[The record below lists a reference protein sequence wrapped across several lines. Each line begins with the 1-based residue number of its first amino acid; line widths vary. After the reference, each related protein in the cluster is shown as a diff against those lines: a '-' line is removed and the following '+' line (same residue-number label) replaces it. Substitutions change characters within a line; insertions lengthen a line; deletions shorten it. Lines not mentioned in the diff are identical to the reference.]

1 MNFAQTIDF
10 DALMEPVAL
19 RLLGKPTQQRN
30 DEWRYGNHGSLAV
43 DIKNGR
49 WFDHEA
55 NVGGGVLDLIR
66 RQGYGHPAA
75 WLRREGLMAQP
86 PVVSHTKPR
95 IIKVYDYTDET
106 GEILFQVIRYE
117 PKDFRQRRPDG
128 RGGWIWNLQDA
139 RRVPYRLPELVKAVA
154 AGEIVYIPEGE
165 KDVDNLHAIGLAAT
179 TNPGGIKKWRDEY
192 SEYLRGADVVVLP
205 DNHTEGREH
214 GEQVAASLRGVAK
227 RIRVLD
233 IGKHWSDCPV
243 KGDVSDWLTAGGSA
257 EKLREMAAAL
267 PDVSATADNHRSAT
281 AQPRE
286 VWGDSATW
294 PEPDMAVLRLHR
306 RPPPPLPLQVFGDRW
321 ARWIEDTARAAACP
335 VDYVAAPL
343 LASASVSIGHARWAQ
358 AKSSWAEPPHL
369 WCASVGDSGDGKS
382 PGADVFYRHVLPEM
396 ERRMTADFPDRLRD
410 ARATIEAAKAR
421 EEHWK
426 TEVREAVKAKRAPPL
441 SPSPA
446 PEEPLAPRLMLSDVT
461 IERIAMLLARAA
473 PKGVLM
479 TRDELAGWF
488 LGMNAYNEG
497 ARAFW
502 IEAYGGRPYRL
513 DRVKHSEP
521 INIARLA
528 VGWHGGIQPPRLAE
542 VMREADDGLLA
553 RFVWFWP
560 NPVPFDI
567 ADCAPDVD
575 WVVRAFDRLRML
587 DLAPGEKGAP
597 SRPIVVPLD
606 AAALQQLA
614 KFGRL
619 LQKERDGS
627 GGLLHSAVGKA
638 RGLALRLSLVI
649 AYLCWCAEEGYG
661 APPEVITEDI
671 FLAAA
676 KLVAEYV
683 LPMAERTFGDA
694 ACPAVDRNAATLA
707 HWIAREPPTEV
718 HVRHLQREVRLPGLT
733 TAEAIHAACKVLVEA
748 GWLKEP
754 PSGTFQHRSRATY
767 QVSPRLGEAL
777 EALK

>member
-1 MNFAQTIDF
+1 
-10 DALMEPVAL
+10 
-19 RLLGKPTQQRN
+19 
-30 DEWRYGNHGSLAV
+30 
-43 DIKNGR
+43 
-49 WFDHEA
+49 
-55 NVGGGVLDLIR
+55 
-66 RQGYGHPAA
+66 
-75 WLRREGLMAQP
+75 
-86 PVVSHTKPR
+86 
-95 IIKVYDYTDET
+95 
-106 GEILFQVIRYE
+106 
-117 PKDFRQRRPDG
+117 
-128 RGGWIWNLQDA
+128 
-139 RRVPYRLPELVKAVA
+139 
-154 AGEIVYIPEGE
+154 
-165 KDVDNLHAIGLAAT
+165 
-179 TNPGGIKKWRDEY
+179 
-192 SEYLRGADVVVLP
+192 
-205 DNHTEGREH
+205 
-214 GEQVAASLRGVAK
+214 
-227 RIRVLD
+227 
-233 IGKHWSDCPV
+233 
-243 KGDVSDWLTAGGSA
+243 
-257 EKLREMAAAL
+257 
-267 PDVSATADNHRSAT
+267 
-281 AQPRE
+281 
-286 VWGDSATW
+286 
-294 PEPDMAVLRLHR
+294 
-306 RPPPPLPLQVFGDRW
+306 
-321 ARWIEDTARAAACP
+321 
-335 VDYVAAPL
+335 
-343 LASASVSIGHARWAQ
+343 
-358 AKSSWAEPPHL
+358 
-369 WCASVGDSGDGKS
+369 
-382 PGADVFYRHVLPEM
+382 M

-426 TEVREAVKAKRAPPL
+426 TEIREAVKAKRAPPL

-587 DLAPGEKGAP
+587 DLAPGENGAP
-597 SRPIVVPLD
+597 SRPIIVPLD

-707 HWIAREPPTEV
+707 HWIARERPT
-718 HVRHLQREVRLPGLT
+718 RGARAPSSTRSTAAGADDSGGYSCGMQGSRRGRLAQRAAQWNVPTSQPGHLPGVAWARRRAGGAEMRDRWGALFHALT
-733 TAEAIHAACKVLVEA
+733 GDTVDTVDTVAARTAPAAQSQDCPKCPLS
-748 GWLKEP
+748 K
-754 PSGTFQHRSRATY
+754 
-767 QVSPRLGEAL
+767 L
-777 EALK
+777 EKGGRRRTPDPLCRTGA